1 MTSAPETSGYSSSRF
16 QAPGIKR
23 YLRTLAEHWWLVALC
38 VVVCVAAAAIYVTQ
52 APRRYRATSEML
64 ISPVPAG
71 TSTLVGLPVLFS
83 SGDPTRDVLTASSLI
98 TTPQVALVAVNM
110 LGLHESPGALLAQ
123 VSATPVGQSNLVA
136 VQASAPSAKQAQ
148 QIANAI
154 PRAVITTRAAA
165 LHHAIAAIVPGLR
178 AQAARLPRALRGQPG
193 TVSDQLDQLETLA
206 TQPDPTMTLAS
217 PAVLP
222 TSPYTP
228 RVKLSLLA
236 GLFGGLILGICA
248 AFAYQALDPRLRREE
263 ELRDLFRIPI
273 LAEIPRERSR
283 SAGRRRPMLPTELSF
298 GALEGYRTL
307 RTTLTARAGGR
318 SRAYLMTGSSPAE
331 GKTTSAIGLAAALAQ
346 GGSRVIL
353 LEADLRRPTI
363 GQALHLPVTYGT
375 EDVITGQVDLGEALT
390 IAKFDGWPLFVL
402 AVNEPGTAL
411 ADRLS
416 PSVAKRLVDQALELA
431 DYVVIDSP
439 PITDVS
445 DALPLATI
453 ADEVLIVARLGVSRL
468 SKLSRLQDMLRNQ
481 GIFASGFVLVG
492 EGPRRPGYYYAPD
505 ERDGRGGSGRR
516 RETPVGNR
524 KMPVGNRDMPINW
537 EAPVGNR
544 DTPINRQAPVGNRD
558 TPVGN
563 REMPVGNQKT
573 PVGNQKTPVRKRETP
588 VRKRETEEGDESA
601 DGRGASAG
609 SEESVGTPHT

>member
-23 YLRTLAEHWWLVALC
+23 YLRTLAEHWWLVAAC
-38 VVVCVAAAAIYVTQ
+38 VAVCIAAAAIYVVQ
-52 APRRYRATSEML
+52 APRKYRATSEML

-98 TTPQVALVAVNM
+98 TTPQVALVAIHSV
-110 LGLHESPGALLAQ
+110 GLHESPGAVLAE
-123 VSATPVGQSNLVA
+123 VSVTPVGQSNLLA

-154 PRAVITTRAAA
+154 PRAVIATRAAA
-165 LHHAIAAIVPGLR
+165 LHHAIAAIVPSLR
-178 AQAARLPRALRGQPG
+178 AEAARLPVPQRGQPG

-206 TQPDPTMTLAS
+206 SQPDPTMTLAS

-248 AFAYQALDPRLRREE
+248 AFAYQALDPRLRRED
-263 ELRDLFRIPI
+263 ELRDVFRIPI
-273 LAEIPRERSR
+273 LAEIPRERPGS
-283 SAGRRRPMLPTELSF
+283 GRRRPMLPTELSF

-331 GKTTSAIGLAAALAQ
+331 GKTTSAIGLAAALAH

-353 LEADLRRPTI
+353 IEADLRRPTI
-363 GQALHLPVTYGT
+363 GQALHLPISYGT
-375 EDVITGQVDLGEALT
+375 EDVITGQVELAEALT
-390 IAKFDGWPLFVL
+390 MAKFDGWPLQVL

-445 DALPLATI
+445 DALPLASI
-453 ADEVLIVARLGVSRL
+453 ADEVLIVARLGVSKL

-492 EGPRRPGYYYAPD
+492 EGARRPGYYYAPD
-505 ERDGRGGSGRR
+505 ERDPRVRSARR
-516 RETPVGNR
+516 RATP
-524 KMPVGNRDMPINW
+524 
-537 EAPVGNR
+537 AAAR
-544 DTPINRQAPVGNRD
+544 DTNGDRD
-558 TPVGN
+558 T
-563 REMPVGNQKT
+563 
-573 PVGNQKTPVRKRETP
+573 
-588 VRKRETEEGDESA
+588 A
-601 DGRGASAG
+601 DGREAPAD
-609 SEESVGTPHT
+609 SEESVGTPRT

>member
-1 MTSAPETSGYSSSRF
+1 MTSAPETSGYAPSRF

-23 YLRTLAEHWWLVALC
+23 YLRTLVEHWWLVAAC
-38 VVVCVAAAAIYVTQ
+38 VAVCVAATAIYVAQ
-52 APRRYRATSEML
+52 APRKYRATSEML

-98 TTPQVALVAVNM
+98 TTPQVALVAIHTM
-110 LGLHESPGALLAQ
+110 GLHQTPGAVLAE
-123 VSATPVGQSNLVA
+123 VSVTPIGQSNLLA
-136 VQASAPSAKQAQ
+136 VQATSTSAKQAQ
-148 QIANAI
+148 RIANAI
-154 PRAVITTRAAA
+154 PQAVIATRAAA
-165 LHHAIAAIVPGLR
+165 LHHAIAAIVPSLR
-178 AQAARLPRALRGQPG
+178 AQAATLPSGLRGQPG

-228 RVKLSLLA
+228 KVKLSILA

-248 AFAYQALDPRLRREE
+248 TFAYAALDPRLRREE

-273 LAEIPRERSR
+273 LAEIPRERTHD
-283 SAGRRRPMLPTELSF
+283 RRPMVPSELSF

-307 RTTLTARAGGR
+307 RATLTARAGGR

-331 GKTTSAIGLAAALAQ
+331 GKTTSAIGLATALAQ

-363 GQALHLPVTYGT
+363 GQALDLQITHGT
-375 EDVITGQVDLGEALT
+375 EDVITGQVELGEALT
-390 IAKFDGWPLFVL
+390 VAKFDGWPFYVL
-402 AVNEPGTAL
+402 AVAQPGTAL

-416 PSVAKRLVDQALELA
+416 PSVAKQLIDQALELA

-445 DALPLATI
+445 DALPLASV
-453 ADEVLIVARLGVSRL
+453 ADEVLIVARLGVT
-468 SKLSRLQDMLRNQ
+468 KLTKLARLQDMLRNQ

-492 EGPRRPGYYYAPD
+492 EGARRPGYYYAPD
-505 ERDGRGGSGRR
+505 EHDRRPGGGRR
-516 RETPVGNR
+516 RETSARGRHSDGGN
-524 KMPVGNRDMPINW
+524 
-537 EAPVGNR
+537 
-544 DTPINRQAPVGNRD
+544 DTVDG
-558 TPVGN
+558 
-563 REMPVGNQKT
+563 
-573 PVGNQKTPVRKRETP
+573 RETA
-588 VRKRETEEGDESA
+588 A
-601 DGRGASAG
+601 D
-609 SEESVGTPHT
+609 SEESVGSPRT

>member
-1 MTSAPETSGYSSSRF
+1 MTPAPESSGYAPSRF

-23 YLRTLAEHWWLVALC
+23 YLHTLIEHWWLVALC
-38 VVVCVAAAAIYVTQ
+38 VVVCVGATAVYVAQ
-52 APRRYRATSEML
+52 APRKYRATSEML

-98 TTPQVALVAVNM
+98 TTPQVALVAANM
-110 LGLHESPGALLAQ
+110 LGLHETPGALLAQ
-123 VSATPVGQSNLVA
+123 VTATPVGQSNLIA

-165 LHHAIAAIVPGLR
+165 LHHAIAAIAPSLR
-178 AQAARLPRALRGQPG
+178 AQAARLPRALSGQPG
-193 TVSDQLDQLETLA
+193 TVSDQLDQLQTLA

-248 AFAYQALDPRLRREE
+248 AFAYAALDPRVRREE

-273 LAEIPRERSR
+273 LAEIPRERALTS
-283 SAGRRRPMLPTELSF
+283 GRRRPMLPTELSF

-307 RTTLTARAGGR
+307 RTTLAARAGGR

-331 GKTTSAIGLAAALAQ
+331 GKTTSAIGLAAALAH

-363 GQALHLPVTYGT
+363 GQALDLPVRYGT
-375 EDVITGQVDLGEALT
+375 EDVITGQVELAEALT
-390 IAKFDGWPLFVL
+390 IAKFDGWPLHVL

-416 PSVAKRLVDQALELA
+416 PSVAKQLVDQALELA

-445 DALPLATI
+445 DALPLASI

-468 SKLSRLQDMLRNQ
+468 SKLARLQDMLRNQ

-492 EGPRRPGYYYAPD
+492 EGARRPGYYYAPD
-505 ERDGRGGSGRR
+505 HQGRRVASGHRREATVGSHEVDGGSDAPDG
-516 RETPVGNR
+516 RETP
-524 KMPVGNRDMPINW
+524 
-537 EAPVGNR
+537 
-544 DTPINRQAPVGNRD
+544 
-558 TPVGN
+558 
-563 REMPVGNQKT
+563 
-573 PVGNQKTPVRKRETP
+573 
-588 VRKRETEEGDESA
+588 A
-601 DGRGASAG
+601 D
-609 SEESVGTPHT
+609 SEESVGTTRT